1 MGSLALLR
9 GISDAVAC
17 LAVSAGERKR
27 PDRAIGDV
35 IGLEQDA
42 ARSGAVA
49 QHAGDSTLIRRKGR
63 APMKLSAALDTSTTK
78 TAICVVNSR
87 DGSVVFEATVA
98 TDRAIIFEALAP
110 YRPRLDRIG
119 HEAGAVAPWL
129 HRELTAFGL
138 PMVLLETRHAAAAL
152 DVQRNKTDKNGARGL
167 AHLMRSGWY
176 RPVHVKSV
184 ESHKLRLLLG
194 HRRTLKRKL
203 RDIENEIRHALKVF
217 GLQAGRRVQ
226 RASFET
232 RIRDLVAH
240 DPLIS
245 GVIEC
250 MLRAWAALWT
260 EYKRLH
266 QLVVQLV
273 GRDELC
279 RRYCRIPGVGPV
291 TALLRFVKSKTVDEA
306 ASAMLVRS
314 QQWCGVKALGLKIAK
329 KRGHKRAV
337 VAVAR
342 KLPGRHAPDVAR
354 WQRVPLRG
362 ERGAGGCDDASGA
375 RRRVMERSGARRQ
388 SSCWVMS

>member
-1 MGSLALLR
+1 
-9 GISDAVAC
+9 
-17 LAVSAGERKR
+17 
-27 PDRAIGDV
+27 
-35 IGLEQDA
+35 
-42 ARSGAVA
+42 
-49 QHAGDSTLIRRKGR
+49 
-63 APMKLSAALDTSTTK
+63 MKLSAALDTSTTK

-98 TDRAIIFEALAP
+98 TDPAIIFEALAP
-110 YRPRLDRIG
+110 YRPRLDRVG

-152 DVQRNKTDKNGARGL
+152 DVQRNKTDKKDARGL
-167 AHLMRSGWY
+167 AHLVRSGWY

-203 RDIENEIRHALKVF
+203 RDLENEIRHSLKVF
-217 GLQAGRRVQ
+217 GLRAGPRVQ
-226 RASFET
+226 RASFEA
-232 RIRDLVAH
+232 RIRGLVAH
-240 DPLIS
+240 DPLIA
-245 GVIEC
+245 GVTES
-250 MLRAWAALWT
+250 MLHAWAVLWT

-291 TALLRFVKSKTVDEA
+291 TALTVKAAIDDPLRFVKSKTVGAHFGLTGRRLQTGDSIDIEGHISKCGDGEVRTVLYEA

-314 QQWCGVKALGLKIAK
+314 QQWCSVQAWGLKIAK

-342 KLPGRHAPDVAR
+342 KLAVVMHRMWLDGSEFRFAANAAPADATRRAAR
-354 WQRVPLRG
+354 
-362 ERGAGGCDDASGA
+362 AAA
-375 RRRVMERSGARRQ
+375 
-388 SSCWVMS
+388 

>member
-1 MGSLALLR
+1 
-9 GISDAVAC
+9 
-17 LAVSAGERKR
+17 
-27 PDRAIGDV
+27 
-35 IGLEQDA
+35 
-42 ARSGAVA
+42 
-49 QHAGDSTLIRRKGR
+49 
-63 APMKLSAALDTSTTK
+63 MKLSAALDTSTTK

-87 DGSVVFEATVA
+87 DGSIMFEATVA
-98 TDRAIIFEALAP
+98 TDPAIIFEALAP
-110 YRPRLDRIG
+110 YRPRLDRVG

-152 DVQRNKTDKNGARGL
+152 EVQRNKTDKNDARGL
-167 AHLMRSGWY
+167 AHLVRSGWY

-217 GLQAGRRVQ
+217 GLRAGPRVQ

-240 DPLIS
+240 DPLIA
-245 GVIEC
+245 GVTEC

-266 QLVVQLV
+266 QLMVQLV

-291 TALLRFVKSKTVDEA
+291 TALTVKAAIDDPLRFVKSKTVGAHFGLTGRRLQTGDSIDIEGHISKCGDGEVRTVLYEA

-314 QQWCGVKALGLKIAK
+314 QQWCSVKAWGLKIAK

-342 KLPGRHAPDVAR
+342 KLAVVMHRMWLDGSEFRFA
-354 WQRVPLRG
+354 
-362 ERGAGGCDDASGA
+362 ASDEAAGA
-375 RRRVMERSGARRQ
+375 RQVPAARAAA
-388 SSCWVMS
+388 